1 MEGIF
6 QSVGLDRR
14 NAVTE
19 VDDTE
24 ITYEN
29 YVKAL
34 IEDACDYDHSELSPI
49 REENI
54 KYYEGLLPSL
64 DSDTIDGPVTG
75 DYMAPD
81 DEEGANQSTAVSSDV
96 RDTVLAIMPS
106 LMRIFTSG
114 EHVAYFTPSSAKDA
128 ELAKQQ
134 TDFIEKTI
142 WDENDGFMVLHDVF
156 KDALTQKVGIVMWWT
171 ETETEVKY
179 AKFTDISL
187 MQLSNMLDQYA
198 SAYPEAENPPEV
210 TEMIPSE
217 VEGMVKSVTIRY
229 QEASP
234 KYCIESVPPEEFRV
248 DRRARHFRKGR
259 LVGRQTLQSPSYLVK
274 RGIPAQVI
282 EDYVGKFN
290 HYSVEADLRVP
301 GIDTGS
307 YNTDLV
313 EWGEYFIRVDADGDG
328 IDELRYICVIGDN
341 YDIVIDEPADD
352 VNMSVFCGDPKPHT
366 VIGDSMADLVKDIQ
380 KINTQILRGSLD
392 SLSASMNPDLVFNE
406 MMTNAQDVMAGGVG
420 RLIRTTGDPNA
431 AVKEFRTSFIGSQAF
446 EMMGV
451 MDGIRQRRT
460 GISEASK
467 GIDPKALQST
477 NQVGVEAIVSGA
489 QERIELIARIFAET
503 GLKYMYQGLL
513 REICRSPNKPK
524 TYEVRG
530 QWVDFDPSLFD
541 PNLKVKVNPT
551 MGKGSDMTRLMAL
564 QAIKSDQL
572 MIMEKFGVGNTFV
585 TPRHFMNTVADIM
598 AIANIKDTSRYFGE
612 VTDEMLKALQEAPKE
627 PSPEDKIATAELE
640 KVRSQTA
647 KNVADLA
654 QRDQQRRE
662 DDDFRR
668 DKLTLDTMSKVGI
681 ALAKVNFDAIKAT
694 LPTIEMENQSPN
706 GTS

>member
-14 NAVTE
+14 NSASE
-19 VDDTE
+19 NDE
-24 ITYEN
+24 ELMTYEN
-29 YVKAL
+29 MVKAM
-34 IEDACDYDHSELSPI
+34 IDDACDYDHSELSPI
-49 REENI
+49 REDNI
-54 KYYEGLLPSL
+54 KYYEGKLPSL
-64 DSDTIDGPVTG
+64 DYDTIVDDPTG

-81 DEEGANQSTAVSSDV
+81 DDEDANQSRAVSSDV
-96 RDTVLAIMPS
+96 RDTVLAVMPS

-114 EHVAYFTPSSAKDA
+114 EHVAYFTPNSAEGA

-134 TDFIEKTI
+134 TDFIEKTL
-142 WDENDGFMVLHDVF
+142 WDENDGFMLFHDVF
-156 KDALTQKVGIVMWWT
+156 KDALIQKIGVLMWYT
-171 ETETEVKY
+171 ELETEVKY
-179 AKFTDISL
+179 KTFNNISIL
-187 MQLSNMLDQYA
+187 QVSNMIEEY
-198 SAYPEAENPPEV
+198 STAYPDAPDAPEI
-210 TEMIPSE
+210 TELVPSD
-217 VEGMVKSVTIRY
+217 VEGMVAKVTVRFY
-229 QEASP
+229 ESSP
-234 KYCIESVPPEEFRV
+234 KYCVESVPPEEFRI
-248 DRRARHFRKGR
+248 DRRARHFRRSR

-274 RGIPAQVI
+274 RGIPKEVI
-282 EDYVGKFN
+282 EDYIGKFN
-290 HYSVEADLRVP
+290 YYTVEADLRVP
-301 GIDTGS
+301 GIDTGTLNS
-307 YNTDLV
+307 DLV
-313 EWGEYFIRVDADGDG
+313 EWGEYYIRIDADGDG
-328 IDELRYICVIGDN
+328 IDELRYIAVIGDN

-352 VNMSVFCGDPKPHT
+352 VNMSVFCGDPRPHT
-366 VIGDSMADLVKDIQ
+366 VIGDSLTDLVKDIQ

-392 SLSASMNPDLVFNE
+392 SLAASMNPDLIFNE
-406 MMTNAQDVMAGGVG
+406 MLTNAQDVMAGGVG

-431 AVKEFRTSFIGSQAF
+431 VVKEFRTSFIGSQAF

-477 NQVGVEAIVSGA
+477 NQVGVEAIVTGA

-503 GLKYMYQGLL
+503 GLKYLYQGLL

-524 TYEVRG
+524 AYEVRG

-541 PNLKVKVNPT
+541 PNLRVKVNPT

-564 QAIKSDQL
+564 NEIKNTQL
-572 MIMEKFGVGNTFV
+572 MIMEKFGPGNTVV
-585 TPRHFMNTVADIM
+585 TPRHFMNTVSDIM
-598 AIANIKDTSRYFGE
+598 SIANIKDTSRYFAE
-612 VTDEMLKALQEAPKE
+612 VTDEMITALQNAPKE
-627 PSPEDKIATAELE
+627 PSPEEKIATAELE

-654 QRDQQRRE
+654 QKDDQRRE
-662 DDDFRR
+662 DNDFRR

-694 LPTIEMENQSPN
+694 LPTIEAENQ
-706 GTS
+706 GD